1 MDQEGE
7 AISDDHMTNGPDRRG
22 EERCWEG
29 SCARG
34 RELWTHHLLVSAL
47 SHPCRGGLGIRESAP
62 MTQGSGSG
70 GSKAILPHIRHKP
83 TTQPRAM
90 FISLIRIVRQSM
102 EVVHDGKTMAA
113 CVAIGE

>member
-7 AISDDHMTNGPDRRG
+7 AISDDHMNGPDRRG

-34 RELWTHHLLVSAL
+34 REPWTHQLLVSAL
-47 SHPCRGGLGIRESAP
+47 CRPCRGGLGIHESAP
-62 MTQGSGSG
+62 MTRGSGSG
-70 GSKAILPHIRHKP
+70 GPKAIFPPFRHKP
-83 TTQPRAM
+83 TTQPWAM

-102 EVVHDGKTMAA
+102 EVVHDGKYMAA
-113 CVAIGE
+113 CVATGE